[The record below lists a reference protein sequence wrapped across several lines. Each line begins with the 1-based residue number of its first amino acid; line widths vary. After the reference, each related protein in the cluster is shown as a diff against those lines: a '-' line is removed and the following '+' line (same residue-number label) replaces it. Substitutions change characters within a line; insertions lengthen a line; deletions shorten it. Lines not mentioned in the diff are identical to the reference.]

1 MTKFILGTLTLGVS
15 LFALE
20 IPLKHVKMHNF
31 NKSVALNA
39 QVIQLAN
46 AKQSITSLVSG
57 HLEKYYVKPA
67 QRVKAGQKVALLE
80 SIVVSKMSAN
90 YLSLKKQLNAVS
102 KNYNATKNLF
112 EKGMTSMQELNNQ
125 EIKRS
130 KINSELTALESQLET
145 LGINAKSL
153 KKATANFILYAH
165 SDGTVSSLVKP
176 LHSSVSTDEP
186 VISIVKNQAY
196 YIKSFLPIEYATK
209 VKVGDKIVVEY
220 AGKEIVTHITQI
232 LPKVDE
238 VSQRVVVLSSVD
250 EKVENLFINSYLKST
265 LYFGGEKSYLAVK
278 KSALSFFNNEWV
290 VFVPNEDEHH
300 DEEEGEHHEE
310 ESGHMDEHEEHDG
323 EEEHG
328 GHNEEEAA
336 YTLEVVKIITQ
347 DEDYV
352 AIEGLHEG
360 EEYVSDKAYYVK
372 SMILKG
378 SLGGHGH

>member
-1 MTKFILGTLTLGVS
+1 MNKIAVAILS
-15 LFALE
+15 LAASLLAVE
-20 IPLKHVKMHNF
+20 IPLEHVKMHNF

-46 AKQSITSLVSG
+46 AEQSITSLVNG

-67 QRVKAGQKVALLE
+67 QKVKTGERVALLE

-90 YLSLKKQLNAVS
+90 YLALKEQLNAVS
-102 KNYNATKNLF
+102 KNYNATKNLYK
-112 EKGMTSMQELNNQ
+112 KGMTSMQELNNQ
-125 EIKRS
+125 EIKKS
-130 KINSELTALESQLET
+130 EINSKLTALESQLET
-145 LGINAKSL
+145 LGIDAKGL
-153 KKATANFILYAH
+153 KKATANFVLYAH
-165 SDGTVSSLVKP
+165 SDGTVSSLIKP

-196 YIKSFLPIEYATK
+196 YIKSFLPLEYATK

-220 AGKEIVTHITQI
+220 AQKEIVTHITQI
-232 LPKVDE
+232 LPKLDE
-238 VSQRVVVLSSVD
+238 TTQRVVVLSSVD

-265 LYFGGEKSYLAVK
+265 VYFGEEKSHLAVK

-290 VFVPNEDEHH
+290 VFVPK
-300 DEEEGEHHEE
+300 GSEHHEE
-310 ESGHMDEHEEHDG
+310 EEEHEEH
-323 EEEHG
+323 EEHG
-328 GHNEEEAA
+328 EEHEEVA
-336 YTLEVVKIITQ
+336 YTLEVVKIIAE
-347 DEDYV
+347 DNDYV
-352 AIEGLHEG
+352 AIEGLREG